1 VSGQIFSCTEALRT
15 GGVVLG
21 PDEWSLLYGL
31 IVAALATAV
40 SKVACDAMEANG
52 PPFKRK

>member
-1 VSGQIFSCTEALRT
+1 MSGQIFSCTEALRT